1 MGLNISRK
9 TNFIAMSF
17 LRNWMFGRPV
27 SSCNQTFNI
36 KINSLQVLAISSQPD
51 HLLNLTLNTLNQHI
65 LFMDDREYDKLLQQ
79 IPTVL
84 LPFGQKPNHAF
95 VFDGLAGEFSRMEI

>member
-1 MGLNISRK
+1 
-9 TNFIAMSF
+9 
-17 LRNWMFGRPV
+17 
-27 SSCNQTFNI
+27 
-36 KINSLQVLAISSQPD
+36 
-51 HLLNLTLNTLNQHI
+51 
-65 LFMDDREYDKLLQQ
+65 MDDREYDKLLQQ